1 MRDPAMEAKPE
12 TQEHSSVPTEK
23 HVVKS
28 PPCDQC
34 RRRKVKCDSGNPCDR
49 CIQSGLRCT
58 RDIARKRRG
67 PKKGSGSVIAK
78 LRDETDQSLLA
89 NVTLPQYAPPP
100 LSAGNRLLGL
110 YRTPSGENMFPSAS
124 SNYGAT
130 FAPRSHPVGP
140 DLTSVPLGL
149 LPVVPQYATPATE
162 IDSPLPWR
170 LADPSTRSQYSS
182 PGSPGYLTVHELAH
196 KIFDDTDQSSLTY
209 HFVGNSEG
217 MTLPEMVPQV

>member
-1 MRDPAMEAKPE
+1 MEAKHE
-12 TQEHSSVPTEK
+12 TEEPSSVPAEK

-34 RRRKVKCDSGNPCDR
+34 RRRKVKCDSESPCDR
-49 CIQSGLRCT
+49 CTQSGLRCT

-78 LRDETDQSLLA
+78 LRDETDQTLLA
-89 NVTLPQYAPPP
+89 NVTLPQYDLPP
-100 LSAGNRLLGL
+100 LSAGNGLSGL
-110 YRTPSGENMFPSAS
+110 YRTPSGENIFPSAS

-140 DLTSVPLGL
+140 DFTSVPFSGQGPPDIGL
-149 LPVVPQYATPATE
+149 LPVASQYATPATE

-170 LADPSTRSQYSS
+170 LADPSARS
-182 PGSPGYLTVHELAH
+182 
-196 KIFDDTDQSSLTY
+196 
-209 HFVGNSEG
+209 
-217 MTLPEMVPQV
+217 